1 MSAEGYEQE
10 YIQEAFATNWIAPL
24 GANVN
29 GFEEAHRDFVWVR
42 QFFLGGYRVQICACI
57 VARCY
62 PFFMRAVKAA
72 ALYMGAPGTMFSKD
86 GLDKAN
92 MDPNPT

>member
-1 MSAEGYEQE
+1 MFISTIGEEVDTASHCV
-10 YIQEAFATNWIAPL
+10 IL
-24 GANVN
+24 GFNM
-29 GFEEAHRDFVWVR
+29 AHRDFVWVR

>member
-1 MSAEGYEQE
+1 MYSIIVYVE
-10 YIQEAFATNWIAPL
+10 IIL
-24 GANVN
+24 
-29 GFEEAHRDFVWVR
+29 AHRDFVWVR